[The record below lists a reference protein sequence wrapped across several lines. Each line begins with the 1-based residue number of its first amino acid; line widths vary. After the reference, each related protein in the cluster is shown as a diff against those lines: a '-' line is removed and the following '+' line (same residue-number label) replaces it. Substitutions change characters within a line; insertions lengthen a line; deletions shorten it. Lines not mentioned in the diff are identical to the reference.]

1 MKKVVR
7 QGSRLN
13 KHKPNNIVN
22 ESYEANHFRSA
33 EAADALRV
41 GEPQQS
47 GDALNPGGL
56 ANPAGEAKIGFARPC
71 VPRGVVVLCAV
82 RIYVRY
88 AGEVLVCEHFIK
100 RV

>member
-22 ESYEANHFRSA
+22 ESYETNHFRSA

-47 GDALNPGGL
+47 GDALMLRPSVQSGFGIRFEHKRETSGRMRNFNREAGG
-56 ANPAGEAKIGFARPC
+56 A
-71 VPRGVVVLCAV
+71 
-82 RIYVRY
+82 
-88 AGEVLVCEHFIK
+88 
-100 RV
+100 